1 MRDLRLR
8 IVSATLVAAFA
19 LNLSTRSETAQ
30 EKSTSIS
37 FFDVLDMP
45 ARIDEPKLLKV
56 NDRYVLNCAIANRS
70 TEPLLGLRLILMIV
84 GQDGKARKR
93 INWSEESA
101 LAPASIN
108 TFELRPPLS
117 DKDKLQKTER
127 LLLAVDEAIGR
138 ETIWRVVDSEKA
150 LRAYA
155 RGQND
160 IPPKVRTVVN
170 NDDRIGSPLV
180 IPMLKLKP

>member
-1 MRDLRLR
+1 MRDSRLT
-8 IVSATLVAAFA
+8 IVSAILVTGLFLNPAA
-19 LNLSTRSETAQ
+19 RSQTAQ
-30 EKSTSIS
+30 EKPGSMS

-45 ARIDEPKLLKV
+45 VRIDEPKLLKV

-84 GQDGKARKR
+84 GSDGKMRKR
-93 INWSEESA
+93 VNWSEESA

-117 DKDKLQKTER
+117 DKDRLQNTDR
-127 LLLAVDEAIGR
+127 LLVAIDEAIGR
-138 ETIWRVVDSEKA
+138 ETIWRLVDSEKA

-155 RGQND
+155 RGQHD
-160 IPPKVRTVVN
+160 VIPKVRTVAN
-170 NDDRIGSPLV
+170 NDDRIGPPRV
-180 IPMLKLKP
+180 IPLKMKP

>member
-1 MRDLRLR
+1 
-8 IVSATLVAAFA
+8 V
-19 LNLSTRSETAQ
+19 
-30 EKSTSIS
+30 
-37 FFDVLDMP
+37 FFDVLDIP

-56 NDRYVLNCAIANRS
+56 NDRYVLNCAIANRA

-84 GQDGKARKR
+84 GQDGKTRKR
-93 INWSEESA
+93 LSWSEESA
-101 LAPASIN
+101 VPPASIN

-117 DKDKLQKTER
+117 DKDKLQKTDR

-155 RGQND
+155 RGQLD
-160 IPPKVRTVVN
+160 AMPKVRTAAN
-170 NDDRIGSPLV
+170 HDDRIVSPHV
-180 IPMLKLKP
+180 VPMLKMKP